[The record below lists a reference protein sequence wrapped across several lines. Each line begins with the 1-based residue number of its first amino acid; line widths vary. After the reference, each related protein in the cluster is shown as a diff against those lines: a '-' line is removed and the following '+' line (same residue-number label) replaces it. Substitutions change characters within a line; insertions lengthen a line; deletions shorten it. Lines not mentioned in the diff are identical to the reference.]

1 MLKVMVERIGIFRA
15 NTFGKFTN
23 FYLEKE
29 SNSHKKNRKNYLG
42 LTTLSPMK
50 AASVCLVA

>member
-29 SNSHKKNRKNYLG
+29 SISHKKTEKTIWG
-42 LTTLSPMK
+42 
-50 AASVCLVA
+50 

>member
-23 FYLEKE
+23 FYLF
-29 SNSHKKNRKNYLG
+29 KKLKIFY
-42 LTTLSPMK
+42 
-50 AASVCLVA
+50 